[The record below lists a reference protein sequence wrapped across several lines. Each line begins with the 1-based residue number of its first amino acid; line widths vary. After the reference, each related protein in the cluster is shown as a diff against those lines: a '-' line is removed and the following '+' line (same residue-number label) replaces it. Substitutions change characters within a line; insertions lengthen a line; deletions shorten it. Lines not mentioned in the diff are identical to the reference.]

1 MFDEITFPLGPRSL
15 EGKWLICAQDW
26 PSIFDVEK
34 SEKYCIEFWVEED
47 YWDDPFHI
55 AANKTELLMDENAID
70 EALQVK
76 VELEVPKNFRPS
88 VPFGGK
94 VSKKSLESTVWKLK
108 NFSVN
113 QILRQI
119 NFGLLISL

>member
-47 YWDDPFHI
+47 SWDDPFHTES
-55 AANKTELLMDENAID
+55 NKTELLMDETAID

-76 VELEVPKNFRPS
+76 VELEVPKNFRPG

-94 VSKKSLESTVWKLK
+94 VSKNLWKAQCGNLRIFLPIRFCVKSIVVT
-108 NFSVN
+108 
-113 QILRQI
+113 RQ
-119 NFGLLISL
+119 